1 MDNKIKEYWDNAHKE
16 TKLGPLTNSSGISV
30 WEELNIVDLIHKD
43 SIILNIGIGTG
54 RCTKDLIAIGAKVYV
69 LDISEIAIN
78 RVKEIVSGYWLSDN
92 IASLPKNTFDLAIS
106 HLVTQHIDLK
116 TLTDQIK
123 NVVIA
128 LKDGG
133 IFAMQFAYSTYSLRT
148 TEDPT
153 LDNIVGG
160 GMCRTLGQMDDVVSS
175 VGGEIVWAKKTLN
188 CQYWHSG
195 WYAVHIV
202 KRNSTNNKHKWLM
215 V

>member
-1 MDNKIKEYWDNAHKE
+1 
-16 TKLGPLTNSSGISV
+16 
-30 WEELNIVDLIHKD
+30 
-43 SIILNIGIGTG
+43 
-54 RCTKDLIAIGAKVYV
+54 
-69 LDISEIAIN
+69 
-78 RVKEIVSGYWLSDN
+78 LSDN
-92 IASLPKNTFDLAIS
+92 ITSLPNNTFNLIIS

-123 NVVIA
+123 NVVRA
-128 LKDGG
+128 LKDDG
-133 IFAMQFAYSTYSLRT
+133 IFAMQFAYSTYSQRT

-153 LDNIVGG
+153 LDNIIGG
-160 GMCRTLGQMDDVVSS
+160 GMCRTLGQMDDIVSS
-175 VGGEIVWAKKTLN
+175 VDGEIVWAKKTLN